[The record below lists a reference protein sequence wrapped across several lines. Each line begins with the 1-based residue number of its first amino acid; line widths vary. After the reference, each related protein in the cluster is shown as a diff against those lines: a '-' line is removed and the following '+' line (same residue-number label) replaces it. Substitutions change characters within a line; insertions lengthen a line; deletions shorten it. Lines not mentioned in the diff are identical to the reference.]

1 MLMGNNV
8 DIDRRGKTVHIQTED
23 LGRGASR
30 IMTQVFH
37 SGAIVDSKTVSYA
50 EELAKYEGEEKKN
63 EILRKMMLALGRHF
77 MKQIQAGV
85 YDEKLGLPPISETE
99 SVALERPPAASGSNA
114 GAATAAASSKPP
126 LASAEADE
134 AESSSEL
141 GNTTGMGLTH
151 HAGDT
156 STRGAQMSDPPAA
169 VADNSF
175 TSSPSSAFLGLPDLA
190 KLDAATTADIRAL
203 LENR

>member
-37 SGAIVDSKTVSYA
+37 SGAIVDSRTVSYA
-50 EELAKYEGEEKKN
+50 EELAKYEGEEKQN

-85 YDEKLGLPPISETE
+85 YDEKLGLPPIPEAE
-99 SVALERPPAASGSNA
+99 SVAAEQPPAVNNSNTA
-114 GAATAAASSKPP
+114 AAAATASSKPP
-126 LASAEADE
+126 LASAEPDE
-134 AESSSEL
+134 AEASSEF
-141 GNTTGMGLTH
+141 GNTTGMGH
-151 HAGDT
+151 AHQAGDI
-156 STRGAQMSDPPAA
+156 STQGVQMSAPLAA
-169 VADNSF
+169 VAAISF
-175 TSSPSSAFLGLPDLA
+175 TSSPSSAFLGMPDLA
-190 KLDAATTADIRAL
+190 RLDAATTADIRAL